1 MSTPPSLLL
10 APMSAF
16 VDELNAFLPQKIPA
30 EHPPIHGLL
39 GELHVGNPV
48 HEEPS
53 HAIGSLVD
61 GHLVSPVV
69 RRSLAPDQAAAAR
82 GTT

>member
-16 VDELNAFLPQKIPA
+16 VDELNAFLPQKI
-30 EHPPIHGLL
+30 HPPIHGLL